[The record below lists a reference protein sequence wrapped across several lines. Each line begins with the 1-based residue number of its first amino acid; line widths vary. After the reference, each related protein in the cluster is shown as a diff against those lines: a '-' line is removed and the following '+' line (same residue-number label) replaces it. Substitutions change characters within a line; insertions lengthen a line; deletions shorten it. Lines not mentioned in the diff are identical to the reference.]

1 MSSNNIIKISAAG
14 SGKTWDICHDALQYS
29 AKTRRKVL
37 ITTYTNRG
45 ADSIR
50 NEIKSQNMG
59 VLSPNVVVKTW
70 FEFLLSDLIRPY
82 QTSMQG
88 VEINEVKSFD
98 FSQMYG
104 KPNYN
109 VKGTKKRYVTSSHF
123 VGANEASEFVL
134 ELNRLSSGKVFRRLE
149 AVYDRIYFDEV
160 QDLSGYDIEII
171 RYLIES
177 KIAVTCCGD
186 SKQATYSTHNAKK
199 NKKLTGAN
207 IWVFFSKLEKQS
219 KVAIQKNLNTR
230 RFNSQIC
237 SFANKVFPTGD
248 VISTIMTTETEHD
261 GVFLIASEDVETY
274 YNYFHPIVLR
284 YDAKTVVP
292 PYRTVNFGACK
303 GETFDRVL
311 IYPNG
316 PLKNFLL
323 KNTALSSPE
332 KYYVAVTRPRY
343 SVGIVLDKLPKT
355 LAEFSDI
362 MVALNGWEIRC
373 LKYNGNEQSKST

>member
-29 AKTRRKVL
+29 AETQRKVL

-50 NEIKSQNMG
+50 NEIRSQNMG
-59 VLSPNVVVKTW
+59 VLSPLVIVKTW

-82 QTSMQG
+82 QTAMHG
-88 VEINEVKSFD
+88 VGINEVKSFD

-104 KPNYN
+104 KTNYN
-109 VKGTKKRYVTSSHF
+109 AKGTKKRYVTSSHL

-134 ELNRLSSGKVFRRLE
+134 ELNRLSAGRVFHRLE

-171 RYLIES
+171 RHLIDS

-186 SKQATYSTHNAKK
+186 NKQATYSTHNAKK

-207 IWVFFSKLEKQS
+207 IWVFFSELENQS
-219 KVAIQKNLNTR
+219 KATIQKNLNTR
-230 RFNSQIC
+230 RFNSQVC
-237 SFANKVFPTGD
+237 SFANKVFPAGD
-248 VISTIMTTETEHD
+248 TISTIMTTETEHD
-261 GVFLIASEDVETY
+261 GVFLIASADVDAY
-274 YNYFHPIVLR
+274 YNHYQPTVLR
-284 YDAKTVVP
+284 YDAKTTVP
-292 PYRTVNFGACK
+292 MFQTVNFGACK
-303 GETFDRVL
+303 GETFDRIL
-311 IYPNG
+311 IFPNG

-355 LAEFSDI
+355 VAGFSETKIILGDREV
-362 MVALNGWEIRC
+362 MCW
-373 LKYNGNEQSKST
+373 KYNE